1 MSHFPSKLCN
11 EMIKLRLEAQ
21 KKKRYGSGSILVFSQ

>member
-21 KKKRYGSGSILVFSQ
+21 KKKEDMDQEAF